1 MSSKFTTARITVG
14 GEHFEILVK
23 PDLAL
28 DYKMGKDIAVSQI
41 VAIEEIY
48 SDANKGTRASTDKLQ
63 KNFGTIESIKVAE
76 EIIKRGELQLTTE
89 QRRQLVE
96 DKRKQIISFVSRNCL
111 DPRSGAPHP
120 PLRIEQAMSQVRISI
135 DPFKSVE
142 EQSKSVIELLRPI
155 IPIKMEQMRVAVKI
169 PAEYA
174 PRAYG
179 ALKNFGVITKESWQ
193 SDGSWVGM
201 LEMPAGLYGPF
212 IEKLGKLTQGTIQ
225 SKVIK

>member
-41 VAIEEIY
+41 IAIEEIY
-48 SDANKGTRASTDKLQ
+48 SDANKGTRASADKLQ
-63 KNFGTIESIKVAE
+63 KNFGTIESVKVAE
-76 EIIKRGELQLTTE
+76 AIIKRGEHQLTTE

-111 DPRSGAPHP
+111 DPRTGAPHP

-142 EQSKSVIELLRPI
+142 EQSKSVIEMLRPI
-155 IPIKMEQMRVAVKI
+155 IPIKMEQMQVAVKI

-179 ALKNFGVITKESWQ
+179 ALKNFGVITKEEWR

-212 IEKLGKLTQGTIQ
+212 IDKLGKLTQGTIQ

>member
-1 MSSKFTTARITVG
+1 
-14 GEHFEILVK
+14 
-23 PDLAL
+23 
-28 DYKMGKDIAVSQI
+28 
-41 VAIEEIY
+41 
-48 SDANKGTRASTDKLQ
+48 
-63 KNFGTIESIKVAE
+63 
-76 EIIKRGELQLTTE
+76 
-89 QRRQLVE
+89 
-96 DKRKQIISFVSRNCL
+96 
-111 DPRSGAPHP
+111 
-120 PLRIEQAMSQVRISI
+120 MSQVRISI

-155 IPIKMEQMRVAVKI
+155 IPIKMEQMQVAVKI

-179 ALKNFGVITKESWQ
+179 TLKNFGVITKESWQ